1 MKESKAI
8 RLDYVMALPKKI
20 TDQLIKQTR
29 QKLLKGHAAEIQE
42 KLGKVRNDY
51 YHENGLEMSE
61 DDQKKV
67 LNQIKQE
74 MYSDQ

>member
-8 RLDYVMALPKKI
+8 PLDYVMALPKKI

-42 KLGKVRNDY
+42 KLGKYRNDY
-51 YHENGLEMSE
+51 YHEHGLEMSE

-74 MYSDQ
+74 MLSDQ